1 MLFCTNYTSGK
12 MQIYQN
18 KSFNKNSS
26 ILISTP
32 NLSINRSINVF
43 ILTEKQHRSYCDV
56 INWVRCAIFY
66 GVRRVLHA
74 FQIASSGLSMS
85 SMFSSTSITT
95 QYTGKRGAELA
106 VKDGVDERVQSR
118 VAVTEP
124 EDDGEQRCWNV
135 EFQQEGQRVEKEER

>member
-1 MLFCTNYTSGK
+1 MSLMLFCTNYTSGK

-56 INWVRCAIFY
+56 IN
-66 GVRRVLHA
+66 
-74 FQIASSGLSMS
+74 
-85 SMFSSTSITT
+85 
-95 QYTGKRGAELA
+95 
-106 VKDGVDERVQSR
+106 
-118 VAVTEP
+118 
-124 EDDGEQRCWNV
+124 
-135 EFQQEGQRVEKEER
+135 